1 MADIKLFEKME
12 LELLKSV
19 QQGFDDSNVELITKN
34 YSSLTAQDAD
44 KKMTLD
50 HVFRKHLV
58 TLLQNTKE
66 DISMYE
72 SYIEMCIKCCR
83 QDMCSATMPVVLLGD
98 VFDALTLDRCEL
110 LFAFVENGVNIWK
123 EPCFFSAC
131 KNNLLR
137 MCNDLLRRLSR
148 SQNTVFCGRILLFL
162 AKFFPFSERSG
173 LNVVSEFNLDNVT
186 QYGADADKEFDERT
200 LEEEGSNSDTKIKI
214 DYNLYCKFW
223 ALQDFFRNPNQC
235 YHKLQWRIFTS
246 HAGDVLSAFS
256 SFKLED
262 VPRHSAR
269 SKDPSGKQEDID
281 MEQEAGAALQQY
293 FAKYLT
299 NQKLLD
305 LQLSDSNFR
314 RYVLLQFLIIFQ
326 YLGSAVKFRP
336 DTDEL
341 KPEQTD
347 WVNDTTKLVY
357 TLLEETPPSGKEFAC
372 AVRHILKR
380 EEHWNKWKNDGC
392 PEFKK
397 PVVSHPTETQSPI
410 KSRPT
415 KRLGDQM
422 RDAYAQKKYVM
433 GNAELTKL
441 WNLSSNNL
449 EACRSKERNFLPS
462 LEGYFEEAIQQTC
475 PVNADVKIKIEDNK
489 KIVNDGNFGWR
500 ALRLLA
506 RRSPHFFTHSNNPIN
521 KLPEYL
527 EMMIKRIA
535 KDLPSTA
542 SSNAED
548 AGNKQPESME
558 EELQQNTQEDA
569 EEDEL
574 LRDVKDE
581 DCKDSESQGLENVD
595 GDDEVTREKPA
606 MLTQELIEA
615 VATELG
621 SEWTKLGTKL
631 GYKADEIEYFGSE
644 FNTDFERAK
653 HLLTLWSQDDEDAS
667 VPGLAYTLTGLGLT
681 PAADVLQ

>member
-1 MADIKLFEKME
+1 KIRRSRGVDNIVFFNSDLSINGILIIKFGIRMEDIKLFEKME
-12 LELLKSV
+12 SELLKSV
-19 QQGFDDSNVELITKN
+19 QQGFDSKNWEIITKN
-34 YSSLTAQDAD
+34 YSTLAAQDVD

-58 TLLQNTKE
+58 TLLENTKE
-66 DISMYE
+66 DISMFE

-123 EPCFFSAC
+123 ESCFFSAC

-137 MCNDLLRRLSR
+137 MCN
-148 SQNTVFCGRILLFL
+148 
-162 AKFFPFSERSG
+162 G

-186 QYGADADKEFDERT
+186 QYGADTDKEFDERT

-336 DTDEL
+336 
-341 KPEQTD
+341 
-347 WVNDTTKLVY
+347 
-357 TLLEETPPSGKEFAC
+357 GKEFAS

-397 PVVSHPTETQSPI
+397 PVVSHTTEAQSPM

-475 PVNADVKIKIEDNK
+475 PPNADVKIKIEDNK

-535 KDLPSTA
+535 KDLPVSFLHR
-542 SSNAED
+542 SS
-548 AGNKQPESME
+548 
-558 EELQQNTQEDA
+558 
-569 EEDEL
+569 
-574 LRDVKDE
+574 
-581 DCKDSESQGLENVD
+581 LENVD

-606 MLTQELIEA
+606 MLTPELIEA

-644 FNTDFERAK
+644 FSTDFERAK

-681 PAADVLQ
+681 TAADVLQ